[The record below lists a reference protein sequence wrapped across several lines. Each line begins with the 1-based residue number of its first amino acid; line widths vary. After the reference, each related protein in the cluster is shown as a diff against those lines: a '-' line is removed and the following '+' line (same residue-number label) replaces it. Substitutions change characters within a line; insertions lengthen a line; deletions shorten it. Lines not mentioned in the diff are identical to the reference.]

1 MVSAINLAI
10 KDNKFL
16 LGVLV
21 FPVFFALLYLFSF
34 LPIQAGFGLGGFLF
48 LLILIAKIELGLY
61 LMAFFLPIIH
71 WDFFVW
77 KLQIPLIDL
86 IGVFVLT
93 AFFIRYFVLI
103 YLGSEKERPKIIWPF
118 LWAFAL
124 FFVSAFLSALFSPT
138 ILDSMWY
145 SVRWILFFYLA
156 YVVFPVNVIKTEKIL
171 NRTML
176 AIVISASMISL
187 LCLASLHG
195 QDWRQ
200 EFIRI
205 KPIAINGVF
214 PIGEN
219 QNLIVEIILPAI
231 FYIMALKQLLNKP
244 RLSRFLNLI
253 FLFLIFVL
261 IGTFSRGGW
270 LALLICLAITILY
283 KYRKRVRH
291 LVLPVVMI
299 MIVLTPIFY
308 YMYLMQ
314 TDYHIG
320 VGSNQSRI
328 LSSQIAFNSFLDKP
342 ILGNGSGEYINII
355 ADNVRFKA
363 KFGDPLESHGV
374 IQKVM
379 AENGSLGLLGFC
391 LFVLLIFKYMYKALM
406 KMKKYDLI
414 YLYLILAG
422 VSVFIFELFNTS
434 YYKGKLWFPIV
445 IALVSANIY
454 LEKEKYEPEEN

>member
-1 MVSAINLAI
+1 MIAAINLAI
-10 KDNKFL
+10 KDNKIL
-16 LGVLV
+16 LGTLV
-21 FPVFFALLYLFSF
+21 FPVFFVLLYIFSI
-34 LPIQAGFGLGGFLF
+34 LPIQAGLAIVGFLF

-93 AFFIRYFVLI
+93 AFFIRYFMLI
-103 YLGSEKERPKIIWPF
+103 YLSSEKERPKIIWPF
-118 LWAFAL
+118 PYAFGL
-124 FFVSAFLSALFSPT
+124 FFVSAFLSGFFSPT
-138 ILDSMWY
+138 ILDSLWY

-156 YVVFPVNVIKTEKIL
+156 FLVFPINTIKSEKTLKNVLLST
-171 NRTML
+171 
-176 AIVISASMISL
+176 VISASLISL
-187 LCLASLHG
+187 FCLASLYG

-205 KPIAINGVF
+205 KPIAINGIF

-219 QNLIVEIILPAI
+219 QNLIVEIVLPAI
-231 FYIMALKQLLNKP
+231 FYILALKQMVTKQ
-244 RLSRFLNLI
+244 RISRFLNLI
-253 FLFLIFVL
+253 FLFLTAVL

-283 KYRKRVRH
+283 RYRKRVRH
-291 LVLPVVMI
+291 LILPVIMM

-342 ILGNGSGEYINII
+342 MLGNGSGEYMNLI
-355 ADNVRFKA
+355 ADNVRFRA
-363 KFGDPLESHGV
+363 KFGNPLESHGI

-379 AENGSLGLLGFC
+379 AENGALGLIGFVM
-391 LFVLLIFKYMYKALM
+391 FVILIFKYMYQGLM
-406 KMKKYDLI
+406 KMRKYDLI
-414 YLYLILAG
+414 YLYLVLAG
-422 VSVFIFELFNTS
+422 ASVFIFELFNTS
-434 YYKGKLWFPIV
+434 YYKGKLWFPIA
-445 IALVSANIY
+445 IALVGVNIY
-454 LEKEKYEPEEN
+454 LEKEKYAGAEN